1 MRGHLDASQ
10 LEFSIK
16 AEVEASGQEEKDV
29 VENGL
34 ESDNNIKEKVHA
46 EVTDEVTTEKN
57 LNLSQVEK
65 SGANLHDY
73 LKEKRKDCKRNKQ
86 KNVKKKER
94 LLRFKQKLVDWW
106 SNAQQGLSFG
116 FYLQQPIL
124 CSSPQTFFGLSPPV
138 CLHLQPS
145 PVNLFCSSCLMFGR
159 VFTLSQ

>member
-1 MRGHLDASQ
+1 
-10 LEFSIK
+10 
-16 AEVEASGQEEKDV
+16 

-46 EVTDEVTTEKN
+46 EVTDEFTTEKN

-73 LKEKRKDCKRNKQ
+73 LKEKRTDCKRNRQ

-94 LLRFKQKLVDWW
+94 LRRFKQKLVDWW
-106 SNAQQGLSFG
+106 SNAQQGLTFG
-116 FYLQQPIL
+116 CYLQQPIM
-124 CSSPQTFFGLSPPV
+124 CSSPQNFFGLSPPV

>member
-1 MRGHLDASQ
+1 MSLS
-10 LEFSIK
+10 
-16 AEVEASGQEEKDV
+16 SGPSV
-29 VENGL
+29 
-34 ESDNNIKEKVHA
+34 A
-46 EVTDEVTTEKN
+46 
-57 LNLSQVEK
+57 
-65 SGANLHDY
+65 
-73 LKEKRKDCKRNKQ
+73 KRKDCKRNKQ

-138 CLHLQPS
+138 CQTQPS

-159 VFTLSQ
+159 VFTLSQITISIGWWAQSTRQQQLLQRIFRNVQYCMPVFVQSMVEHQDYKAHN